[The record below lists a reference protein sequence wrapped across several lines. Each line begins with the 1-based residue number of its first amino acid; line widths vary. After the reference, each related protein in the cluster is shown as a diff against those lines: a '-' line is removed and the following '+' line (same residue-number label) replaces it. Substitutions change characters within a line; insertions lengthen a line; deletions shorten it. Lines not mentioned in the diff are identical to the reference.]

1 MIENNKNFKKDFK
14 NKKVIITGHTGFKG
28 SWLSIWLN
36 DLGAKIIGI
45 SKDIPTQPSIAESSG
60 ILNKITDYRENI
72 NEFNKISEIIHDT
85 QPDFIFHLAAQPL
98 VRKSYEDPIETWR
111 TNLIGSINILESL
124 KKLKKKC
131 SCVMITSDKCYDN
144 QEWYWGYKETDRL
157 GGTDPYSASKGS
169 AEIAI
174 RSYNESY
181 FKKNFSNI
189 SIASVR
195 AGNVI
200 GGGDWAA
207 DRIIPDCIRSWA
219 EGNEIILRNPNA
231 TRPWQHVLEPL
242 SGYLLL
248 GHKLINK
255 KLKSNLI
262 PSWNF
267 GPHKRNCKK
276 VKFIVQLLVSEWG
289 NKQKIIFK
297 KNKDFHESKFLSLN
311 CNKAKKELQ
320 WKPRLNL
327 SETINLTV
335 NWYKHYFN
343 QNNLDSITNNQ
354 IEFFTD
360 K

>member
-1 MIENNKNFKKDFK
+1 MKTNNSFLKSYKNL
-14 NKKVIITGHTGFKG
+14 KVLVTGSTGFKG
-28 SWLSIWLN
+28 AWLSHWLCL
-36 DLGAKIIGI
+36 LGSKVIGVGLKPE
-45 SKDIPTQPSIAESSG
+45 KDAVIFESFK
-60 ILNKITDYRENI
+60 LNKKIKQYFTDIKNFNNI
-72 NEFNKISEIIHDT
+72 NDIIKKEK
-85 QPDFIFHLAAQPL
+85 PDIIFHLAAQSI
-98 VRKSYEDPIETWR
+98 VSSGFENPIETFG
-111 TNLIGSINILESL
+111 TNIGGSINILESVRINNVPNL
-124 KKLKKKC
+124 
-131 SCVMITSDKCYDN
+131 VYITSDKCYLNLDKSTS
-144 QEWYWGYKETDRL
+144 YKEIDIL
-157 GGTDPYSASKGS
+157 GGIDNYSSSKAS
-169 AEIAI
+169 AELVFS
-174 RSYNESY
+174 SYFQSY
-181 FKKNFSNI
+181 FKKNFLCL
-189 SIASVR
+189 ASAR

-200 GGGDWAA
+200 GGGDFKKN
-207 DRIIPDCIRSWA
+207 RIVPDVIKSLRYQKK
-219 EGNEIILRNPNA
+219 ILLRNPNA

-248 GHKLINK
+248 GHKLIYK